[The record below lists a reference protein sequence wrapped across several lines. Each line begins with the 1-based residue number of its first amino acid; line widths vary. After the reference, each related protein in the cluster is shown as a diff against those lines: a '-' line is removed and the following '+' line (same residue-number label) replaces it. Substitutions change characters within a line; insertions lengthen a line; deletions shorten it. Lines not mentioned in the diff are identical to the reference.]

1 MRIIIYDIIRTV
13 ARSLPQGFT
22 LAVIISV
29 VFEYIRHKTLNGY
42 ISSLENKKNRY
53 FIYLLTYCYMVLY
66 RTLLCRTATYAPLS
80 KVWRDWGIIK
90 CNPLKIDPSP
100 FVGNIALFTILI
112 LLILLNFS
120 HKFKNGKDMLIKC
133 TVLSFV
139 LSLSIEVMQL
149 ITCRGTFQISDLVY
163 NTLGGFIGSVIYIKF
178 IDKKINT

>member
-1 MRIIIYDIIRTV
+1 MKVIIIDIIRTV
-13 ARSLPQGFT
+13 KCSFPQGFT
-22 LAVIISV
+22 LALIISV

-66 RTLLCRTATYAPLS
+66 RTLLCRTAIYDPLS
-80 KVWRDWGIIK
+80 IVWQDWGIVK
-90 CNPLKIDPSP
+90 CNPLKIDLSP

-120 HKFKNGKDMLIKC
+120 NKFKNNKDMLIKC

-149 ITCRGTFQISDLVY
+149 ITCRGTFQISDLTY
-163 NTLGGFIGSVIYIKF
+163 NTVGGMLGAVIYIKAQQ
-178 IDKKINT
+178 KINPS

>member
-1 MRIIIYDIIRTV
+1 MKLIIIDIIRTV
-13 ARSLPQGFT
+13 RCSFPQGFT
-22 LAVIISV
+22 LAIMLTVLAHLLKHGRID
-29 VFEYIRHKTLNGY
+29 GY
-42 ISSLENKKNRY
+42 INSLNEKKSRY

-66 RTLLCRTATYAPLS
+66 RTLLCRTDTYAPLS

-120 HKFKNGKDMLIKC
+120 HKFKSDKDKLIKC

>member
-1 MRIIIYDIIRTV
+1 MRIIIIDIIRTV

-66 RTLLCRTATYAPLS
+66 RTLLCRKAIYEPLS
-80 KVWRDWGIIK
+80 RIWQDWGII
-90 CNPLKIDPSP
+90 NQGKIKIEPSP
-100 FVGNIALFTILI
+100 FFGNTLMFTL
-112 LLILLNFS
+112 LLILLMMNFADR
-120 HKFKNGKDMLIKC
+120 FKSNNHIIIKC
-133 TVLSFV
+133 TGISFS
-139 LSLSIEVMQL
+139 LSLLIETMQL

-163 NTLGGFIGSVIYIKF
+163 NTLGGFIGSVIYIKL

>member
-1 MRIIIYDIIRTV
+1 MKVIIIDIIRT
-13 ARSLPQGFT
+13 AKCSFPQGFT
-22 LAVIISV
+22 LAIMLTVLAHLLKHGRID
-29 VFEYIRHKTLNGY
+29 GY
-42 ISSLENKKNRY
+42 INSLNEKKSRY

-80 KVWRDWGIIK
+80 KVWRDWGIVK
-90 CNPLKIDPSP
+90 CNPLKIDLSP

-120 HKFKNGKDMLIKC
+120 NKFKNNKDMLIKC

-149 ITCRGTFQISDLVY
+149 ITCRGTFQISDLTY
-163 NTLGGFIGSVIYIKF
+163 NTIGGMLGAVIYIKAQQ
-178 IDKKINT
+178 KINPS